1 MQRMLSEIRKKVFI
15 SLIAL
20 SPFGLF
26 LFRQLDPWHGMG
38 MYIQLAILVI
48 FSISL
53 KNRPLG
59 SLTLYLGLLTSYV
72 WGITLIHSGQYALK
86 IFLPFFNFLC
96 YVILYKYIQDNI
108 NREQIEKLFKW
119 LSYSLIGLLFYCAL
133 QKLNLD
139 QFFVSNSAQTDPDQ
153 IVGTLGNTSHLAGL
167 LAIIQPFFFNNKLA
181 LILLWILLILIG
193 SASGVI
199 VGILVLLF
207 YFFHMHK
214 RRFYTLLALLTILGI
229 IILISNKLFFT
240 FSGRLWVWQKTLD
253 IFMKS
258 KSQITGLGLGSFNL
272 MGLSN
277 GPNSTWRHLHLE
289 YFQVLFECG
298 VIGLCLIS
306 WCIYDYFKT
315 FSENKNNLTIKIACI
330 FFGFCM
336 LSFLTFPAHLWL
348 LSLFGIL
355 SYSFLYALKKER
367 LSI

>member
-1 MQRMLSEIRKKVFI
+1 MFQEKSKTIFI

-38 MYIQLAILVI
+38 MYIQIAILVL
-48 FSISL
+48 FSLSL

-59 SLTLYLGLLTSYV
+59 VLTLYLGLLTSYV

-96 YVILYKYIQDNI
+96 FVILYKVIQEKV
-108 NREQIEKLFKW
+108 NRDTIETLFKW
-119 LSYSLIGLLFYCAL
+119 LSYSLIGLLFYCVL

-139 QFFVSNSAQTDPDQ
+139 QFFVDNSISTNPDQ
-153 IVGTLGNTSHLAGL
+153 IVGTLGNPSHLAGL

-181 LILLWILLILIG
+181 LILLWVLLIIIG

-207 YFFHMHK
+207 YFFHTHK
-214 RRFYTLLALLTILGI
+214 NRFFTLLSLSTILGVVT
-229 IILISNKLFFT
+229 LISHKSFFT
-240 FSGRLWVWQKTLD
+240 FSGRLWAWQKTLD
-253 IFMKS
+253 IFIKS
-258 KSQITGLGLGSFNL
+258 KSQITGLGLGSFSLINL
-272 MGLSN
+272 NS
-277 GPNSTWRHLHLE
+277 GPCSTWRHLHLE

-298 VIGLCLIS
+298 VIGLGLVS

-315 FSENKNNLTIKIACI
+315 FSENKNNLTIKIATI

-336 LSFLTFPAHLWL
+336 LSFFTFPAHLWL

-355 SYSFLYALKKER
+355 SYSLLYAIKEK
-367 LSI
+367 SI